1 MSFPLNSPVLWSFVC
16 FSESVGDLAA
26 ITVKWLLWGLDIELL
41 LNGGP
46 ISFDND
52 TDSSVILALVI

>member
-1 MSFPLNSPVLWSFVC
+1 RLAVDTVSFPLNSPVLWSFVC

-41 LNGGP
+41 LNGGA
-46 ISFDND
+46 
-52 TDSSVILALVI
+52 TVRSSPSSSAK